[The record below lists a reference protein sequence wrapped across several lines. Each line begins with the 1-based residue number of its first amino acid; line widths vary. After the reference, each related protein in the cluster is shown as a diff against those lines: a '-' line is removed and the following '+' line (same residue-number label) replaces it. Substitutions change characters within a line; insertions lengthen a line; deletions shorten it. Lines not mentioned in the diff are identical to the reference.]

1 MSTRNSPSKAESLRN
16 PAVVAAVLVVGSVVG
31 ITTLFVQL
39 LPDAPAWKFGLVDQ
53 PFWLAG
59 GFLLFAALKRR
70 GAGRVAMSLWGFGSI
85 LQIVFVAC
93 ELWDGKSLG
102 ASSLSSGDLASI
114 AGWSRLLAI
123 ECYVVALVLAGTI
136 GRTDPILNAMRRLHD
151 APGDMEDKALFADR
165 CRQEGLAVPQTLL
178 ESGGGKDGVTW
189 HVSRDQLDRDLLCK
203 PRSGSN
209 SLGNL
214 IFRRI
219 APNLYRDPEGDQ
231 VDLDTVLAWVDAYSR
246 TTPVIVQPRLRTS
259 PELADLADHSLVT
272 ARVLTCLDSENRPFP
287 THAFLRIPGGREP
300 GWRGKA
306 QYFVPIDLENGS
318 LGAMTND
325 LSKSFARRFG
335 RSPVTGQAVEDRV
348 LRAWPAIQALA
359 LKAHRAF
366 PQRIL
371 VSWDIALTDEGP
383 LLLAG
388 SISPDVMF
396 PQRRDRER
404 IALSPL
410 GSLLQHH
417 VAVRHGGGNLD

>member
-1 MSTRNSPSKAESLRN
+1 MSTRNGLSDAASLHA
-16 PAVVAAVLVVGSVVG
+16 PTMLASVLVVV
-31 ITTLFVQL
+31 IATLFTQL
-39 LPDAPAWKFGLVDQ
+39 LPDAPVWKHGLVDL
-53 PFWLAG
+53 PFWLAAG
-59 GFLLFAALKRR
+59 AILLVVLKRR
-70 GAGRVAMSLWGFGSI
+70 GVGRVAMSLWGFGSI

-93 ELWDGKSLG
+93 DLWDGKSLG
-102 ASSLSSGDLASI
+102 AGSLSSDGLASI
-114 AGWSRLLAI
+114 AWWSRLLAM
-123 ECYVVALVLAGTI
+123 ECYVVALVLAGRA
-136 GRTDPILNAMRRLHD
+136 GRTDPILKAMRRLHD
-151 APGDMEDKALFADR
+151 APGDMEDKVLFADR

-189 HVSRDQLDRDLLCK
+189 HVSRDELDRDLLCK

-219 APNLYRDPEGDQ
+219 APNLYLDPEGDK

-246 TTPVIVQPRLRTS
+246 TTPVVVQPRLRNN
-259 PELADLADHSLVT
+259 PELADPADHSLVT

-287 THAFLRIPGGREP
+287 THAFLRIPGRREP

-306 QYFVPIDLENGS
+306 QYFVPIDLENGC
-318 LGAMTND
+318 LGAVTND
-325 LSKSFARRFG
+325 RLTGFAKRFS
-335 RSPVTGQAVEDRV
+335 RSPVTGQAVEGRV
-348 LRAWPAIQALA
+348 LRTWPAIQALA

-383 LLLAG
+383 LLLTG

-410 GSLLQHH
+410 GPLLQHH
-417 VAVRHGGGNLD
+417 VAVRYGGGNLD

>member
-1 MSTRNSPSKAESLRN
+1 MSTRNSPSKAESLRT
-16 PAVVAAVLVVGSVVG
+16 PAVLASVLAVVLVVV
-31 ITTLFVQL
+31 IATLFTQL
-39 LPDAPAWKFGLVDQ
+39 LPHAPAWIFGLVDL
-53 PFWLAG
+53 PFWLVAG
-59 GFLLFAALKRR
+59 ALLFAALKRR
-70 GAGRVAMSLWGFGSI
+70 SAGRVAMFLWCFGSI

-93 ELWDGKSLG
+93 DLWDGKSLG
-102 ASSLSSGDLASI
+102 AGSLSSNDLASI

-123 ECYVVALVLAGTI
+123 ECYVVALVLACKT

-151 APGDMEDKALFADR
+151 APGDMEDKVLFADR

-178 ESGGGKDGVTW
+178 ESGGGKDGVAW

-219 APNLYRDPEGDQ
+219 APNLYQDPEGDH
-231 VDLDTVLAWVDAYSR
+231 VDLETVLAWVDAYSR
-246 TTPVIVQPRLRTS
+246 TTPVVVQPRLRTN
-259 PELADLADHSLVT
+259 PELADLADDSLVT
-272 ARVLTCLDSENRPFP
+272 ARVLTCLDSENQPFS
-287 THAFLRIPGGREP
+287 THAFLRIPGRREP

-306 QYFVPIDLENGS
+306 AYIVPIDLESGC
-318 LGAMTND
+318 LGAMTD
-325 LSKSFARRFG
+325 DRLTGFAMRFS
-335 RSPVTGQAVEDRV
+335 RSPVTGQALEGRV
-348 LRAWPAIQALA
+348 LRPWPAIQALA

-396 PQRRDRER
+396 PRRRDRER
-404 IALSPL
+404 LALSPL
-410 GSLLQHH
+410 GPLLQHH